1 MISNFP
7 GRRKEASEK
16 IEKVADAL
24 TQEVEQAMKKDLI
37 QSTEKL
43 AQFVKS
49 ISKPYRDAALQKIE
63 RLELIQ
69 AELANKG
76 QKIQNLKV
84 DIQNLHAL

>member
-7 GRRKEASEK
+7 GRRTEARKK

-24 TQEVEQAMKKDLI
+24 AQEVEQAMKKDLI

-43 AQFVKS
+43 AHFVQS
-49 ISKPYRDAALQKIE
+49 ISKPYREAAQQKID
-63 RLELIQ
+63 RLESIQ
-69 AELANKG
+69 AELANTG
-76 QKIQNLKV
+76 QRIQNLKV